1 MFNRFLLSDYAKL
14 HEFNG
19 FAFVREGDFS
29 EQTERLWK
37 IITNVV

>member
-19 FAFVREGDFS
+19 FAFVRVGIRS
-29 EQTERLWK
+29 EHTERLWK
-37 IITNVV
+37 FITIVV